1 MFLYVR
7 GGGTQLIGGQ
17 GSVADAM
24 IQAAGGIDAG
34 TAAGIVYFMP
44 VTAEAIVAAQPE
56 IILLPESGVESI
68 GGLSAVMDIP
78 GVAET
83 PAAKNDKVLVYDDLL
98 LLGMTP
104 RTGDFL
110 QELVTLLHPE
120 LPAPAATPAA

>member
-1 MFLYVR
+1 
-7 GGGTQLIGGQ
+7 
-17 GSVADAM
+17 
-24 IQAAGGIDAG
+24 
-34 TAAGIVYFMP
+34 MP